1 MGIFFSKQRNNKY
14 IEEELEKN
22 LKKSEDNLI
31 YRDCR
36 NSTIRSTTDFFSE
49 KFIEQSHSDHEHPC
63 DKEDIDLVKYDL
75 LTNVCICMIDIVG
88 FSSWCSNHIPHV
100 IAKSMI
106 EYNALMCKTIE
117 RYYSL
122 KKIELVGDCCMILS
136 GTMDVDYK
144 YSCLNTIRFAVD
156 ILDQLHE
163 IRNIFKSKYI
173 GVRIGIHLS
182 DVIGVYI
189 ENPDKYQMFGND
201 INICSRLESSA
212 KSNTIHISEKTLM
225 CVQDLCKS
233 ICGPCRKCVKGEC
246 IKQSYKGVGTKTSYI
261 YYLKSEKA
269 LLLYF
274 DSKSYAHINMNVRDV
289 IDLEFDTSEK
299 ISLSNY
305 ESFQY
310 VCVLI
315 ALFQTDTFDEISMHI
330 DKILNIDK
338 DKVNSGITQQVT
350 LVLCKNEEDECF
362 VKKKY
367 PYKFDHIINVTDQ
380 AYIDICKNI
389 LEKNKSR
396 FKGDKG
402 SLDLYVN

>member
-1 MGIFFSKQRNNKY
+1 
-14 IEEELEKN
+14 
-22 LKKSEDNLI
+22 
-31 YRDCR
+31 
-36 NSTIRSTTDFFSE
+36 
-49 KFIEQSHSDHEHPC
+49 
-63 DKEDIDLVKYDL
+63 
-75 LTNVCICMIDIVG
+75 MIDIVG
-88 FSSWCSNHIPHV
+88 FSSWCSDHIPHV

-106 EYNALMCKTIE
+106 EYNALMCKTID
-117 RYYSL
+117 RYSSL
-122 KKIELVGDCCMILS
+122 KKIELVGDCCMIIS

-156 ILDQLHE
+156 ILDKLHE

-173 GVRIGIHLS
+173 GVRIGIHIS

-189 ENPDKYQMFGND
+189 ENPEKYQMFGND

-212 KSNTIHISEKTLM
+212 KPNTIHISEKTLM

-233 ICGPCRKCVKGEC
+233 LRASCSKCVKGEC
-246 IKQSYKGVGTKTSYI
+246 IKQSYKGVGMKTSYI

-269 LLLYF
+269 LLLNF
-274 DSKSYAHINMNVRDV
+274 DSKSYSHINMNLRDV
-289 IDLEFDTSEK
+289 IDLEFDTSDK

-315 ALFQTDTFDEISMHI
+315 ALFQTNTFDEISMNI

-338 DKVNSGITQQVT
+338 DKVNSGSTQQVT
-350 LVLCKNEEDECF
+350 LVLCKNKEDETF

-367 PYKFDHIINVTDQ
+367 PYKFDYIINVSDQ
-380 AYIDICKNI
+380 AYIDTCKNI
-389 LEKNKSR
+389 LEQSKYRVKEGKR
-396 FKGDKG
+396 G
-402 SLDLYVN
+402 SLDLYVD